1 LSKDEANMQ
10 AIVEDLSEEMKREK
24 EDEMK
29 LDRGAPQIAFME
41 LSTLRG
47 FSGLLYVVG
56 IVGFFGV
63 ILYVLVN
70 KVIAK
75 PVDFSQQKKQA
86 RDAKKLSKGDSKKSK

>member
-1 LSKDEANMQ
+1 VSLSNDEANMQ

-29 LDRGAPQIAFME
+29 SGRGAPQIAFME
-41 LSTLRG
+41 LDSLRG
-47 FSGLLYVVG
+47 ATGLIYVTG

-75 PVDFSQQKKQA
+75 PVDFS
-86 RDAKKLSKGDSKKSK
+86 